1 MARPPKSSGFSLVEL
16 MIAVGIMAI
25 LAAIAIPGY
34 TRLQLRAK
42 SSEAANNLG
51 AIRTCEVAY
60 QTGND
65 VYAECAPTPD
75 GGGLSDAAIL
85 WDNGTGGGMLDF
97 ENIGHVPEG
106 PVRYKYQV
114 TSDGIYFL
122 ATALGDL
129 DDDGRDCVFSV
140 DSRRHVY
147 PKVERNVAE
156 ARAAAGASA
165 DADTF

>member
-1 MARPPKSSGFSLVEL
+1 MARLPRSPGFSLVEL
-16 MIAVGIMAI
+16 MIVVGIMAT
-25 LAAIAIPGY
+25 LVAIAIPSY
-34 TRLQLRAK
+34 TRMQLRAK
-42 SSEAANNLG
+42 STEAANNLG

-60 QTGND
+60 QA
-65 VYAECAPTPD
+65 VSEEYAECAATPD
-75 GGGLSDAAIL
+75 GGGLSDALVA

-97 ENIGHVPEG
+97 EGIGHVPEG

-129 DDDGRDCVFSV
+129 DDDGQDCVFSV
-140 DSRRHVY
+140 DTRSPAY
-147 PKVERNVAE
+147 PGAEKNVAA
-156 ARAAAGASA
+156 ARAVVGASA